1 MDSELEDPERA
12 ARSRTTLSTGHAVSL
27 PLELEFAMGGVVVPA
42 RRRRLEAILPSG
54 LSSVVV
60 APGVGCVAL
69 AGVQYHRV
77 GGERGTDEVSR
88 EVRESGTGLEPYD
101 EFAVVVPSVRG
112 GRTRRPVGLFGGE
125 LGGYVHWLP
134 VTTEASVAL
143 GREIWGYPKE
153 LADVTVTDGPRGIRT
168 VVRRDGDGDDGGE
181 VVRLEVPRPRL
192 RSGARRD
199 WTLRSYSAKDG
210 ELRGSAARIRGR
222 IALGSPLGTTLA
234 VDSGLAGEIGLWQRP
249 LARLYGRRL
258 RAQLAA
264 GEPVSVDRR
273 EVPGRPD

>member
-42 RRRRLEAILPSG
+42 RRTQLEAILPSG
-54 LSSVVV
+54 LSALAV

-69 AGVQYHRV
+69 VGIQYHRV
-77 GGERGTDEVSR
+77 GGRRDGD
-88 EVRESGTGLEPYD
+88 GLEPYD
-101 EFAVVVPSVRG
+101 EFAVVVPAVRG
-112 GRTRRPVGLFGGE
+112 GRTRVPFRRLLDGE

-168 VVRRDGDGDDGGE
+168 VVRRDGDGDDGDE

-192 RSGARRD
+192 RSGARREL
-199 WTLRSYSAKDG
+199 TLRSYSVTDG
-210 ELRGSAARIRGR
+210 ELRESEARIRGR
-222 IALGSPLGTTLA
+222 IALASPLGTTLA
-234 VDSGLAGEIGLWQRP
+234 VDSDLASEVGLWRRP
-249 LARLYGRRL
+249 LAELYGRRV
-258 RAQLAA
+258 RAQLTA
-264 GEPVSVDRR
+264 GAPVDRGDVTPNGEATR
-273 EVPGRPD
+273 QPD